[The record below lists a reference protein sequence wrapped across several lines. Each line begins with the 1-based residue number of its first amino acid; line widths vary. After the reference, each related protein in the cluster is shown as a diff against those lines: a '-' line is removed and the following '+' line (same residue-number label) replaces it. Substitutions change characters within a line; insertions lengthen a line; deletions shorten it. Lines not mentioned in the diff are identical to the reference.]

1 MDRDRVQTWASIA
14 EIVSALAIVVSLVY
28 AGYQFRRSTTL
39 SSSDAAAVLIER
51 FRESNKLLIESP
63 GLAKI
68 VLAGRARS
76 ADLSEADRL
85 RYRTFEREFFNT
97 WEAAW
102 LYHADGILDAP
113 TWADLDDYFAVAAK
127 RRPARV
133 WVQVREDFPEEP
145 FRAHVDS
152 VMGTE

>member
-1 MDRDRVQTWASIA
+1 MDRNRVQTWASFA
-14 EIVSALAIVVSLVY
+14 EIISALAIVVSLVY

-85 RYRTFEREFFNT
+85 RYRTFEKGSSTPGKRPGCT
-97 WEAAW
+97 MPTASWTLRPGPIW
-102 LYHADGILDAP
+102 TTISPSRRSADPPGCGSRFERTSRKSRSGP
-113 TWADLDDYFAVAAK
+113 TWT
-127 RRPARV
+127 R
-133 WVQVREDFPEEP
+133 
-145 FRAHVDS
+145 
-152 VMGTE
+152 